1 MYVFAVQEMNVPMS
15 QVHWMT
21 RNVASS
27 GAAGALNPTGF
38 PSPRYTRIPIAN
50 QGGATHA
57 GSAGAYK
64 HKKPINRLFP
74 FYRPIWFDLNFSL
87 PATNKF
93 TATWMWNQPDVCRPK
108 TVWQA
113 AGSWWELKR
122 AHTFN
127 QLVSCKIWGGT
138 KKIYICYV
146 LYMVCIV
153 FVKMKTKKENR
164 PVFFRTMLLFE
175 DVWKMKKIRGRIPR
189 RKKIR
194 LYSIRKKVFA
204 YSTALRWQCF

>member
-38 PSPRYTRIPIAN
+38 PSPRCTRIPIAT

-87 PATNKF
+87 PATHKF
-93 TATWMWNQPDVCRPK
+93 TATWMWNQTDVCRSKRFGRPPG
-108 TVWQA
+108 
-113 AGSWWELKR
+113 AGESWSARTLLTNWFHVRYGEEQKR
-122 AHTFN
+122 SIFVMYCT
-127 QLVSCKIWGGT
+127 W
-138 KKIYICYV
+138 YV
-146 LYMVCIV
+146 LY
-153 FVKMKTKKENR
+153 
-164 PVFFRTMLLFE
+164 L
-175 DVWKMKKIRGRIPR
+175 
-189 RKKIR
+189 
-194 LYSIRKKVFA
+194 
-204 YSTALRWQCF
+204 